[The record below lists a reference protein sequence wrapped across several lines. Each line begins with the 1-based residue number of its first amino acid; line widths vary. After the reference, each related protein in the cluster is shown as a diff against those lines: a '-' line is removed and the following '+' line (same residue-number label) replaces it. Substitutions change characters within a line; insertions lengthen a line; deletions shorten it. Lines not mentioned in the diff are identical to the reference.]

1 MTRKAA
7 MAFRWRTAVAVY
19 RDRRMLA
26 ILLLGFSSG
35 LPLPLTIGTL
45 SAWLATAGMTKTAI
59 GLFAFVGLPYNLK
72 FAWAPL
78 LDGVRVPWL
87 ADRLGPRRAWAITVQ
102 IALIAAIAGFAF
114 LDPAD
119 RPVLLALVA
128 FAVAFLSAS
137 QDIVIDAYRVE
148 ILEERTQGA
157 GAAVVQLGYRFGMLA
172 SGAGA
177 LVLANAFG
185 WPVTFAAMAALIGV
199 GILTMLASPEPKARP
214 RPLPPA
220 GSPGERLSAWAQR
233 YMVGPFANFMQRP
246 YWQAI
251 LLFVILYKLSDAMI
265 GRMTNPFYIEL
276 GFSLDEIAAVTKV
289 FGLVATLGGA
299 MAGGLVV
306 ARLGVVRGLLIC
318 GVLQMASN
326 LLFAG
331 LAVAGR
337 DLGVLIVAI
346 GLENFAEGMG
356 SAALVAYL
364 SVLCAQGF
372 TATQYALLS
381 SLTALP
387 RSTVGAA
394 SGWLADRL
402 DWVTFFLVVPLFA
415 LPGLLLLLWL
425 MSREGALPAPAR
437 STA

>member
-1 MTRKAA
+1 MTPL
-7 MAFRWRTAVAVY
+7 WRTATAIY
-19 RDRRMLA
+19 RDRRMLT
-26 ILLLGFSSG
+26 ILLIGFSSG
-35 LPLPLTIGTL
+35 LPLALTIGVM
-45 SAWLATAGMTKTAI
+45 SAWLKDAGLSKTAI

-78 LDGVRVPWL
+78 LDGIRVPWL
-87 ADRLGPRRAWAITVQ
+87 ADRLGPRRSWALTVQ
-102 IALIAAIAGFAF
+102 IVLALAIAAFALI
-114 LDPAD
+114 DPNT
-119 RPVLLALVA
+119 RPYLVALVA
-128 FAVAFLSAS
+128 LAVAFLSAS
-137 QDIVIDAYRVE
+137 QDIVVDAYRVE

-177 LVLANAFG
+177 LVIANAMG
-185 WPVTFAAMAALIGV
+185 WPTAFLVMAALIGV
-199 GILTMLASPEPKARP
+199 GMIAILASPEPAERP
-214 RPLPPA
+214 RAVVEDESHHAPLRA
-220 GSPGERLSAWAQR
+220 WTER
-233 YMVGPFANFMQRP
+233 YFVGPFANFMKRP

-289 FGLVATLGGA
+289 FGLISTLGGA

-306 ARLGVVRGLLIC
+306 ARVGVVRGLLIC
-318 GVLQMASN
+318 GVLQMLSN
-326 LLFAG
+326 LAFAG
-331 LAVAGR
+331 LAAIGH
-337 DLGVLIVAI
+337 DIGVLIVAI
-346 GLENFAEGMG
+346 GVENFAEGMG

-364 SVLCAQGF
+364 SALCVQGF

-381 SLTALP
+381 SLAALP
-387 RSTVGAA
+387 RSTLGAL

-402 DWVTFFLVVPLFA
+402 DWVTFFLVVPTFA

-425 MSREGALPAPAR
+425 MSREGALPAHETRDAATE
-437 STA
+437 TA

>member
-1 MTRKAA
+1 
-7 MAFRWRTAVAVY
+7 MAFRWRTAAAVY

-78 LDGVRVPWL
+78 LDGIRVPWL

-102 IALIAAIAGFAF
+102 VVLLLAIAAFALLSPTEQPF
-114 LDPAD
+114 
-119 RPVLLALVA
+119 LLALVA

-157 GAAVVQLGYRFGMLA
+157 GAAVVQLGYRIGMLA

-177 LVLANAFG
+177 LVIANAFG
-185 WPVTFAAMAALIGV
+185 WQVTFVVMAALIGV
-199 GILTMLASPEPKARP
+199 GIFTMLASPEPKARP
-214 RPLPPA
+214 RPIASAEATGDRLRTWA
-220 GSPGERLSAWAQR
+220 ER
-233 YMVGPFANFMQRP
+233 YVVGPFANFVRRP

-289 FGLVATLGGA
+289 FGLIATLLGA

-306 ARLGVVRGLLIC
+306 ARLGVVRGLLVC
-318 GVLQMASN
+318 GVAQMASN

-331 LAVAGR
+331 LAAIGR

-346 GLENFAEGMG
+346 GVENFAEGMG

-364 SVLCAQGF
+364 SALCVQGF

-381 SLTALP
+381 SLAALP

-402 DWVTFFLVVPLFA
+402 DWVTFFLVVPMFA

-425 MSREGALPAPAR
+425 MARDVALPAAAKAPA
-437 STA
+437 

>member
-1 MTRKAA
+1 MTSLFK
-7 MAFRWRTAVAVY
+7 TATDVY
-19 RDRRMLA
+19 RDRRMLT
-26 ILLLGFSSG
+26 IILLGFSSG
-35 LPLPLTIGTL
+35 LPLALTIGVM
-45 SAWLATAGMTKTAI
+45 SAWLKEAGLSKTAI

-72 FAWAPL
+72 FFWAPL
-78 LDGVRVPWL
+78 MDGVRVPLL
-87 ADRLGPRRAWAITVQ
+87 AKLLGPRRSWALMVQ
-102 IALIAAIAGFAF
+102 IVLALAIAAFAAI
-114 LDPAD
+114 DPAV
-119 RPVLLALVA
+119 RPFLVALVA
-128 FAVAFLSAS
+128 LTVAFLSAS

-172 SGAGA
+172 SGAGS
-177 LVLANAFG
+177 LVLADHFG
-185 WPVTFAAMAALIGV
+185 WPTAFTVMAVLIGV
-199 GILTMLASPEPKARP
+199 GMVAILASPEPVARP
-214 RPLPPA
+214 QPVAADR
-220 GSPGERLSAWAQR
+220 SRRERFKVWMEHYVA
-233 YMVGPFANFMQRP
+233 GPFANFMQRP

-265 GRMTNPFYIEL
+265 GRMTNPFYLEL
-276 GFSLDEIAAVTKV
+276 GFSLDQIAAVTKV
-289 FGLVATLGGA
+289 FGLIATLGGA

-306 ARLGVVRGLLIC
+306 ARFGVVRGLLIC
-318 GVLQMASN
+318 GVLQMLSN

-331 LAVAGR
+331 LAAIGR

-346 GLENFAEGMG
+346 GVENFAEGMG

-364 SVLCAQGF
+364 SALCVQGF

-387 RSTVGAA
+387 RSTLGAA

-402 DWVTFFLVVPLFA
+402 DWVTFFLVVPTFA

-425 MSREGALPAPAR
+425 KGRDGALTSPEMENTGVR
-437 STA
+437 TA